1 MISGLA
7 QSALLL
13 ANTKKAA
20 SEIYFWLGVI
30 VALAFVLGL
39 IALWLRRKLMAAE
52 DDQPPLGFT
61 LKDLRAMHE
70 RGQLSDEELAAA
82 EERALARSRSHYL
95 GQTVAPVEEPE
106 DIGHLSTDF
115 EEGPEGG
122 TENQDGLADK
132 NDGDEPRP

>member
-1 MISGLA
+1 MIADLPEP
-7 QSALLL
+7 ALLL
-13 ANTKKAA
+13 ADSKKVT
-20 SEIYFWLGVI
+20 SEIYVYLGII

-39 IALWLRRKLMAAE
+39 IALWLRKKLMGGT
-52 DDQPPLGFT
+52 DDQPPMGFT

-70 RGQLSDEELAAA
+70 AGQLSDEELVAA

-106 DIGHLSTDF
+106 DIGHLSTGS
-115 EEGPEGG
+115 EEDSGSG
-122 TENQDGLADK
+122 TENLGGVADK